1 MIRCLGKYVYALST
15 GVQMNLAYRVNFIA
29 RAVFGL
35 LPTAAI
41 IAVWK
46 TVYLGHGT
54 DSAVA
59 SYSLREMITYYLVVA
74 VANMLVSVHDDDW
87 QIARDIRE
95 GNINYFLVKPL
106 DYLWFRFWMFLSGRI
121 AYTAV
126 AVWPIGMF
134 VLLFSGDLEWSGTP
148 ATLALS
154 CLSFLLSAFLQF
166 LISFAVAMLAFWVLE
181 VSTFIFIVF
190 AFEFIASGQLF
201 PLDLLPG
208 GIREVLM
215 FSPFPYEM
223 YFPVAIF
230 TGKVDGPDLMR
241 GIIVQCIWVLVMY
254 VVARFALNMGLKKYS
269 AYGG

>member
-1 MIRCLGKYVYALST
+1 MMWRLGKYVHTLGT
-15 GVQMNLAYRVNFIA
+15 GVQMNLAYRVNFLA

-35 LPTAAI
+35 IPTAAI

-46 TVYLGHGT
+46 TIYSGHGP

-59 SYSLREMITYYLVVA
+59 TYSLREMITYYLVVA

-95 GNINYFLVKPL
+95 GNINHFLVKPI

-126 AVWPIGMF
+126 AAWPIGMF
-134 VLLFSGDLEWSGTP
+134 VYVFSADLEWAGAP
-148 ATLALS
+148 ATVVLS
-154 CLSFLLSAFLQF
+154 GLSLLLSAFLQF

-190 AFEFIASGQLF
+190 AFEFIAGGQLF

-208 GIREVLM
+208 GIQRVLM

-230 TGKVDGPDLMR
+230 TGKVDGAELTR
-241 GIIVQCIWVLVMY
+241 GIIVQCAWVLVMY
-254 VVARFALNMGLKKYS
+254 VVARFALKRGLMKYS

>member
-1 MIRCLGKYVYALST
+1 MKWRLGKYVHTLAT
-15 GVQMNLAYRVNFIA
+15 GVQMNLAYRVNFLA

-35 LPTAAI
+35 IPTAAV

-46 TVYLGHGT
+46 TIYSGQGP

-59 SYSLREMITYYLVVA
+59 TYSLREMITYYLVVA

-95 GNINYFLVKPL
+95 GNINHFLVKPV
-106 DYLWFRFWMFLSGRI
+106 DYLWFRFWMYLSGRV

-126 AVWPIGMF
+126 ATWPIGMF
-134 VLLFSGDLEWSGTP
+134 VFLFLGDLEWSAAP
-148 ATLALS
+148 AQVVLA
-154 CLSFLLSAFLQF
+154 CMSFLLSAFLQF

-201 PLDLLPG
+201 PLDLLPRG
-208 GIREVLM
+208 LQQLLM
-215 FSPFPYEM
+215 LSPFPYEM
-223 YFPVAIF
+223 YFPVGIF
-230 TGKVDGPDLMR
+230 MGKVAGADLTR
-241 GIIVQCIWVLVMY
+241 GIIIQGVWVLVMY
-254 VVARFALNMGLKKYS
+254 VVARFALNRGLKKYS